1 MWQMRWRPPSA
12 PTGKLPWRICG
23 TAILSRSAPERFTN
37 PAIPPNS
44 CGQVQIDRILT
55 HKVFAIPIFLGIMLL
70 VFWLTFGVVGSTLS
84 DLFAAGIGLVTNL
97 ADEALTRLDVAP
109 MLHALIIDGIF
120 AGVGSVL
127 GFMPTI
133 VTLFFFLSILEDSG
147 YMARVAFVMDKLL
160 RKIGLSG
167 RSFVPMV
174 IGFGCSV
181 PAIMASRTLSSE
193 RDRKMTILLTPFMSC
208 SAKLPIYSVFTAAFF
223 PEHGALVMM
232 ALYVTGMVVAI
243 LVGLLLKGTIFKGNP
258 VPFVMELPAYR
269 LPSAQNVLRHM
280 WEKAKDFVVKAFTII
295 FVATI
300 IVWVLQ
306 NFSTHLSIVT
316 DSSDSILAAI
326 GQVIAPVSA
335 AAGLRRLAWPPP
347 LCITGLMAKETVV
360 STLAVLMNVGEPAM
374 LVPVLSQLF
383 TPLAAV
389 SFLVFTLLYMPCV
402 AAMAAVRRDRAACG
416 RRCGDGLPDQCG
428 LGGCVPGL
436 PGGNAAGLLS
446 GIIRITEAS
455 NHAECHSSGG
465 SMCGL
470 FLCALPCL

>member
-1 MWQMRWRPPSA
+1 MRYSYIEQ
-12 PTGKLPWRICG
+12 ICAG
-23 TAILSRSAPERFTN
+23 AVHKPGDTAEQLRS
-37 PAIPPNS
+37 
-44 CGQVQIDRILT
+44 VQIDRILT

-84 DLFAAGIGLVTNL
+84 DLFAAGISLVTNL

-258 VPFVMELPAYR
+258 IPFVMELPAYR

-326 GQVIAPVSA
+326 GQVIAPVFAPLGFGDWRA
-335 AAGLRRLAWPPP
+335 ATAL
-347 LCITGLMAKETVV
+347 ITGLMAKETVV

-402 AAMAAVRRDRAACG
+402 AAMAAVRRELGSLRGAAAAMAFQTSVAWVAAFLVYQVG
-416 RRCGDGLPDQCG
+416 ML
-428 LGGCVPGL
+428 LG
-436 PGGNAAGLLS
+436 
-446 GIIRITEAS
+446 
-455 NHAECHSSGG
+455 
-465 SMCGL
+465 
-470 FLCALPCL
+470 F